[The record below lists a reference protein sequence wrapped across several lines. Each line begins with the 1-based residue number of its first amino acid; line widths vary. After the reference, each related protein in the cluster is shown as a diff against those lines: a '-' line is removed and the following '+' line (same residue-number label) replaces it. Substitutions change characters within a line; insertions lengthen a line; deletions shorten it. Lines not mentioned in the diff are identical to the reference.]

1 MKKFLG
7 VLTMIVLAS
16 SVSSQSVIT
25 TATFNKLPQ
34 TAVQCNL
41 AYSDE
46 AVLNGLAKRLDSYGK
61 PKKIKEYLVYRNLN
75 IPKISSTPVTLYF
88 NVEKKSRKD
97 KSNAVLTML
106 ISDEFDRFYT
116 KESEPALFS
125 KAKDYLN
132 SFVDPV
138 AASSL
143 EIGIQSQEET
153 TEKVEKKLKKLR
165 DDGIDLEEQKKKI
178 EAKIEQNKK
187 DIEVGEAALLK
198 QKEML
203 DELIK
208 QRKN

>member
-1 MKKFLG
+1 
-7 VLTMIVLAS
+7 
-16 SVSSQSVIT
+16 
-25 TATFNKLPQ
+25 
-34 TAVQCNL
+34 
-41 AYSDE
+41 
-46 AVLNGLAKRLDSYGK
+46 
-61 PKKIKEYLVYRNLN
+61 
-75 IPKISSTPVTLYF
+75 
-88 NVEKKSRKD
+88 
-97 KSNAVLTML
+97 ML

-116 KESEPALFS
+116 KESEPALFN

-143 EIGIQSQEET
+143 EIGIKSEEEA